1 MTLLLTL
8 LILSIII
15 FVHELGHFL
24 AARMF
29 KMPISE
35 FAIGMGPEL
44 ISYKK
49 SYTKYSVRGIPMGG
63 FVNIDGMDIE
73 KPVENGFNSKPAYQ
87 RFVVLFAGVFMN
99 FVLAF
104 IIMVILTFVSGKYD
118 IVDDGSIGYVSE
130 KVPAYKELKIGDK
143 IKEIEN
149 IKIKTWDDI
158 TVIMRN
164 IKKEEIN
171 MVIEREGIL
180 LEKKIK
186 LLYDESSKRYMIG
199 INPKYIHSKYG
210 FIEGVKESVRAFNEL
225 FLTVFK
231 GLKMLVRGEVKSN
244 EVSGPIGMVKIVDE
258 FAKTGKILLVWLTAM
273 LSVNIGIFNLLPFPA
288 LDGGRIIFVILEM
301 IGIKINKKI
310 EERVHLIGMFIL
322 ILLFFIITGNDIKNI
337 FKK

>member
-1 MTLLLTL
+1 MTLLITL

-15 FVHELGHFL
+15 FIHELGHFL
-24 AARMF
+24 AARVF

-35 FAIGMGPEL
+35 FSIGMGPEL
-44 ISYKK
+44 LSYKK

-87 RFVVLFAGVFMN
+87 RFIVLFAGVFMN

-104 IIMVILTFVSGKYD
+104 IIMMSLTFISGKYD
-118 IVDDGSIGYVSE
+118 IVDDGSIGYISE
-130 KVPAYKELKIGDK
+130 KAPAYNDLKVGDK
-143 IKEIEN
+143 IKEIDN
-149 IKIKTWDDI
+149 IKIENWNDI

-164 IKKEEIN
+164 IKKDKLN
-171 MVIEREGIL
+171 MVIERDGVLI
-180 LEKKIK
+180 EKKIK
-186 LLYDESSKRYMIG
+186 LIYDEKNQKYMIG

-210 FIEGVKESVRAFNEL
+210 FIEGIKEGVKSFNEL
-225 FLTVFK
+225 FSTVFK
-231 GLKMLVRGEVKSN
+231 GLKMLVKGEVKSD
-244 EVSGPIGMVKIVDE
+244 EVSGPIGMVRIVDE
-258 FAKTGKILLVWLTAM
+258 FVKTGKILLVWLTAM

-310 EERVHLIGMFIL
+310 EERVHLIGMVIL